1 MSRDWRKITRPGRSL
16 PNESALN
23 LLTTFILS
31 FLVAAGGI
39 ALYATSRSGAGQT
52 MALAGMIAAGAVM
65 SGGVIGFLF
74 ALPRSITV
82 AVPVGGAAAA
92 KELRSITIR
101 PNTNLEEVS
110 DWVAKII
117 VGLTLTQLNRIPG
130 AASRFFHALGRSL
143 GSSPRDMT
151 FAGSLVIFCSI
162 VGFLMSW
169 LSTRMFVGRWM
180 AASDWPLEAAAAEA
194 ARRRDRH
201 METAIAHARS
211 GTVTDESPPASRAVL
226 PNVVVPESREESQLR
241 EPAEQGPAA
250 GIWITLAHRGEP
262 PSPTGRVAGGQVRRL
277 SSTQARR

>member
-1 MSRDWRKITRPGRSL
+1 MSRDWRKITRPGRGLSKQ
-16 PNESALN
+16 SALN
-23 LLTTFILS
+23 LLTAFIVG

-39 ALYATSRSGAGQT
+39 VLYATSRPDAGQT

-82 AVPVGGAAAA
+82 AIPVGGTAPV
-92 KELRSITIR
+92 KELRGITIR

-143 GSSPRDMT
+143 GGSSRNIT
-151 FAGSLVIFCSI
+151 FVGSLVIFCSI

-194 ARRRDRH
+194 ARHRDKQ
-201 METAIAHARS
+201 MEHAIAHARG
-211 GTVTDESPPASRAVL
+211 GTVTDESPPAGRTGL
-226 PNVVVPESREESQLR
+226 PNIVVPESREES
-241 EPAEQGPAA
+241 
-250 GIWITLAHRGEP
+250 
-262 PSPTGRVAGGQVRRL
+262 
-277 SSTQARR
+277 

>member
-1 MSRDWRKITRPGRSL
+1 MAPAVRHPPSCQIFPEPGCVIYMSSGWRKITRPGRGLSNL
-16 PNESALN
+16 SALN
-23 LLTTFILS
+23 LLTTFIAG

-82 AVPVGGAAAA
+82 TIPVGGAAPV

-117 VGLTLTQLNRIPG
+117 VGLTLTQLGKIPG
-130 AASRFFHALGRSL
+130 AASRFFDALGRSL
-143 GSSPRDMT
+143 GGSPRDT
-151 FAGSLVIFCSI
+151 AFAGSLVIFCSI

-169 LSTRMFVGRWM
+169 LSTRMFIGRWM

-194 ARRRDRH
+194 ARRRDKQ
-201 METAIAHARS
+201 MEKVIAHAR
-211 GTVTDESPPASRAVL
+211 GGLVTDESPPASRAGL
-226 PNVVVPESREESQLR
+226 PNISVPESREAS
-241 EPAEQGPAA
+241 
-250 GIWITLAHRGEP
+250 
-262 PSPTGRVAGGQVRRL
+262 
-277 SSTQARR
+277 